1 MPTGWLKNAA
11 YRLALPLLAPS
22 PRGKMTVAH
31 TGMPLTHLP
40 DYQRIL
46 TKHHVLGSSLL
57 MRQEDQEA
65 QIHVSVGGNIQHTAQ
80 ANTLYR
86 VASITKMATAL
97 TILRLWEADALSLDA
112 PVSQYLPD
120 SQDIAALQ
128 DVTIR
133 QMLCHTSGLRDVPAY
148 QYALDQGLPYQDVLQ
163 TEGVRGS
170 MPGERFAY
178 CNLGFGLLGCV
189 MEQVTEKSL
198 AQVMQEMV
206 FQPLGMEATMDAS
219 TLQEERIMPIR
230 RVVQRGKSKDVRITP
245 LGEKPL
251 TAPDPLRHFG
261 HTAGAMYTTCESLSK
276 LLAFLQQEG
285 AVENHQLMRPETLR
299 MMMSPQ
305 ASYGQLS
312 PGMDYGLGLIRFTLP
327 EFPDMPIMGHQGFAY
342 GCVDGA
348 FFTKTQQVIFLNGGA
363 SELRTGRLG
372 VVNRDVLRYALVKEM
387 PAWT

>member
-1 MPTGWLKNAA
+1 MPTGLMKNAA
-11 YRLALPLLAPS
+11 YRLALPLLAPT
-22 PRGKMTVAH
+22 PRGKMEEAY
-31 TGMPLTHLP
+31 TGVPLTHLP

-46 TKHHVLGSSLL
+46 MKHHVLGSSLL

-65 QIHVSVGGNIQHTAQ
+65 QVHVSVEGDIQHMAK
-80 ANTLYR
+80 ADTLYR
-86 VASITKMATAL
+86 VASITKMATSL

-112 PVSQYLPD
+112 PVCQYLPD
-120 SQDIAALQ
+120 SQGIAALQ

-133 QMLCHTSGLRDVPAY
+133 QLLCHTSGLRDVPSY
-148 QYALDQGLPYQDVLQ
+148 QYALDHGLPYQDVLQ
-163 TEGVRGS
+163 VEGVRGS
-170 MPGERFAY
+170 LPGEQFAY

-189 MEQVTEKSL
+189 MEQVTGKSL
-198 AQVMQEMV
+198 AQVMQEMI
-206 FQPLGMEATMDAS
+206 FLPLGMDATMDAS
-219 TLQEERIMPIR
+219 TLPEGRIMPIR
-230 RVVQRGKSKDVRITP
+230 RVVQRGKGEDVRITP
-245 LGEKPL
+245 LGKKAL

-285 AVENHQLMRPETLR
+285 SVENRQLMRPETLR
-299 MMMSPQ
+299 MMMSPH

-312 PGMDYGLGLIRFTLP
+312 PGMDYGLGMIRFTLP
-327 EFPDMPIMGHQGFAY
+327 ELPDMPIMGHQGFAY

-348 FFTKTQQVIFLNGGA
+348 FFTQEQQVIFLNGGA

-372 VVNRDVLRYALVKEM
+372 LVNRDVLRYALVKEM

>member
-22 PRGKMTVAH
+22 PRGKITMEH
-31 TGMPLTHLP
+31 TGVQLTHLQ

-57 MRQEDQEA
+57 MRQGDQEA
-65 QIHVSVGGNIQHTAQ
+65 QVYVSVGGNIQHTAQ
-80 ANTLYR
+80 ADTLYR

-112 PVSQYLPD
+112 PVCQYLPD
-120 SQDIAALQ
+120 SQGIAALQ

-133 QMLCHTSGLRDVPAY
+133 QLLCHTSGLRDVPAY
-148 QYALDQGLPYQDVLQ
+148 QYALDHGQTYQEVLQ
-163 TEGVRGS
+163 VQGIRGS
-170 MPGERFAY
+170 HPGEQFAY

-189 MEQVTEKSL
+189 MEQVTGESL

-206 FQPLGMEATMDAS
+206 FRPLGMEATMDAS
-219 TLQEERIMPIR
+219 SLPEERIMPIR
-230 RVVQRGKSKDVRITP
+230 RVVQRGKSRDVRITP
-245 LGEKPL
+245 LGKKPL
-251 TAPDPLRHFG
+251 TTPDPLRHFG
-261 HTAGAMYTTCESLSK
+261 HTAGAMYTTCESMSK

-285 AVENHQLMRPETLR
+285 AAENRQIMHPETLR

-327 EFPDMPIMGHQGFAY
+327 ELPDMPIMGHQGFAY

-348 FFTKTQQVIFLNGGA
+348 FFTQNRQVIFLNGGA
-363 SELRTGRLG
+363 SELRIGRLG
-372 VVNRDVLRYALVKEM
+372 VVNRDVLHYALMKEM

>member
-31 TGMPLTHLP
+31 TGVPLTHLP

-57 MRQEDQEA
+57 MRQREQEA

-80 ANTLYR
+80 VDTLYR

-133 QMLCHTSGLRDVPAY
+133 QLLCHTSGLRDVPAY

-189 MEQVTEKSL
+189 MEQVTGKSL

-230 RVVQRGKSKDVRITP
+230 RVVQRGKSRDVRITS
-245 LGEKPL
+245 LGKKSL
-251 TAPDPLRHFG
+251 TAPDSMRHFG

-312 PGMDYGLGLIRFTLP
+312 PGMDYGFGLIRFSLP
-327 EFPDMPIMGHQGFAY
+327 ELPDMPIMGHQGFAY

-348 FFTKTQQVIFLNGGA
+348 FFTKNQQVIFLNGGA

-372 VVNRDVLRYALVKEM
+372 MVNRDVLRYALVKEM

>member
-31 TGMPLTHLP
+31 TGVPLTHLP

-80 ANTLYR
+80 VDTLYR

-112 PVSQYLPD
+112 PVRQYLPD
-120 SQDIAALQ
+120 SQNIAALQ

-133 QMLCHTSGLRDVPAY
+133 QLLCHTSGLRDVPAY
-148 QYALDQGLPYQDVLQ
+148 QYALDHGLPYQDVLQ